1 MWKDNDIVRGCVNN
15 DPKTQQALYQ
25 RLAPKMLA
33 ICYRYCNDR
42 DDAKDVMH
50 EAFMKVYTNISKFK
64 FNSSLET
71 WVTRIMINTSID
83 FFKKKTKISRLFDNM
98 KDGEEY
104 NEEYEVDDPG
114 PDVSEEALLKL
125 VDELPKGSRL
135 VFNLYA
141 IEGLGHK
148 DIAQMLGISEGT
160 SKSQLSRA
168 RELLKRALKENKL
181 IE

>member
-1 MWKDNDIVRGCVNN
+1 
-15 DPKTQQALYQ
+15 
-25 RLAPKMLA
+25 
-33 ICYRYCNDR
+33 
-42 DDAKDVMH
+42 
-50 EAFMKVYTNISKFK
+50 
-64 FNSSLET
+64 
-71 WVTRIMINTSID
+71 
-83 FFKKKTKISRLFDNM
+83 M

-114 PDVSEEALLKL
+114 TDVSEETLLKL
-125 VDELPKGSRL
+125 VDGLPKGSRL

>member
-1 MWKDNDIVRGCVNN
+1 MNFGNVDLDGWQKIVIG
-15 DPKTQQALYQ
+15 
-25 RLAPKMLA
+25 A
-33 ICYRYCNDR
+33 ILTTIIWITATFITPA
-42 DDAKDVMH
+42 DD
-50 EAFMKVYTNISKFK
+50 E
-64 FNSSLET
+64 ET
-71 WVTRIMINTSID
+71 
-83 FFKKKTKISRLFDNM
+83 
-98 KDGEEY
+98 
-104 NEEYEVDDPG
+104 
-114 PDVSEEALLKL
+114 LLKL
-125 VDELPKGSRL
+125 VDGLPKGSRL